1 LKYKRIK
8 IDVQVMIL
16 KSYKSTKNYMQGVKA
31 FCNCDTLRMIDLLFI
46 PDDFVQHV
54 LRSTIALLVILNP
67 VGIVPMYIALT
78 QKMESTKRTQL
89 SKTVIITSSALLF
102 AFAIAGSLIFA
113 VFGIT
118 LSSFMIAGGVLL
130 FIVAIELLTGGG
142 WRFVGGSGVS
152 EETGVVPIAF
162 PLLAGPGA
170 ITAVII
176 SFESS
181 GLIVT
186 AFSISIAIATAYVI
200 LRCADRIH
208 RVLGKRGS
216 LIVTRVFAVLIAA
229 IAIEYI
235 VDGVKAL
242 F

>member
-1 LKYKRIK
+1 
-8 IDVQVMIL
+8 
-16 KSYKSTKNYMQGVKA
+16 
-31 FCNCDTLRMIDLLFI
+31 MIDFLFI

-67 VGIVPMYIALT
+67 IGIVPMYIALT
-78 QKMESTKRTQL
+78 QKMETTKRTEL
-89 SKTVIITSSALLF
+89 SKTVIIAATALLF

-118 LSSFMIAGGVLL
+118 LYSFMIAGGVLL

-142 WRFVGGSGVS
+142 WRFVGSGVS
-152 EETGVVPIAF
+152 EETGVIPLAF

-186 AFSISIAIATAYVI
+186 AFSISIAIGTAYVI
-200 LRCADRIH
+200 LRYADRLY

-235 VDGVKAL
+235 VDGINGL

>member
-1 LKYKRIK
+1 
-8 IDVQVMIL
+8 MIE
-16 KSYKSTKNYMQGVKA
+16 
-31 FCNCDTLRMIDLLFI
+31 LLSL

-54 LRSTIALLVILNP
+54 LRSTISLLVILNP
-67 VGIVPMYIALT
+67 VGIVPIYIALT

-89 SKTVIITSSALLF
+89 SKTVIITSAALLF
-102 AFAIAGSLIFA
+102 TFAVAGTLIFA

-118 LSSFMIAGGVLL
+118 LYSFMVAGGILL
-130 FIVAIELLTGGG
+130 FVVAIELLTGEG
-142 WRFVGGSGVS
+142 WRFMGSGVS
-152 EETGVVPIAF
+152 EETGVVPLAF

-176 SFESS
+176 SFELS

-186 AFSISIAIATAYVI
+186 AVSISIAISTAYVI
-200 LRCADRIH
+200 LRYAHRIH

-216 LIVTRVFAVLIAA
+216 LIVTRVFAVIIAA

>member
-1 LKYKRIK
+1 
-8 IDVQVMIL
+8 MIRL
-16 KSYKSTKNYMQGVKA
+16 
-31 FCNCDTLRMIDLLFI
+31 DILLGMLDSLSF
-46 PDDFVQHV
+46 PDDFARHV
-54 LRSTIALLVILNP
+54 LRSTVSLLVILNP
-67 VGIVPMYIALT
+67 IGIVPMYIALT
-78 QKMESTKRTQL
+78 QKMESTKRTEL
-89 SKTVIITSSALLF
+89 SKTVIIAASALLF

-142 WRFVGGSGVS
+142 WRFMGRGIG
-152 EETGVVPIAF
+152 EETGVVPLAF

-176 SFESS
+176 SFELF

-186 AFSISIAIATAYVI
+186 AFSISIAIGIAYVI
-200 LRCADRIH
+200 LRYADR
-208 RVLGKRGS
+208 VYGLLGKRGS

-235 VDGVKAL
+235 VDGVKAV

>member
-1 LKYKRIK
+1 MVVLLSTVLITE
-8 IDVQVMIL
+8 IL
-16 KSYKSTKNYMQGVKA
+16 DAKDIRL
-31 FCNCDTLRMIDLLFI
+31 DTLRMIDFLSI
-46 PDDFVQHV
+46 PDDFIQHV
-54 LRSTIALLVILNP
+54 VRSTIALLVILNP

-78 QKMESTKRTQL
+78 QKMESTKRTEL
-89 SKTVIITSSALLF
+89 SKTVIITSSVLLF

-142 WRFVGGSGVS
+142 WRFLGGSGGVS
-152 EETGVVPIAF
+152 EETGVVPLAF

-186 AFSISIAIATAYVI
+186 AFSISIAIGTAYII
-200 LRCADRIH
+200 LRYADRLY

-235 VDGVKAL
+235 VDGVKGL

>member
-1 LKYKRIK
+1 
-8 IDVQVMIL
+8 
-16 KSYKSTKNYMQGVKA
+16 
-31 FCNCDTLRMIDLLFI
+31 MIDLLFI
-46 PDDFVQHV
+46 PEDFVQHA
-54 LRSTIALLVILNP
+54 LRSTISLLVILNP

-78 QKMESTKRTQL
+78 QKMESTKRTEL
-89 SKTVIITSSALLF
+89 SKTVIIASTALLF
-102 AFAIAGSLIFA
+102 AFAIAGTLIFT

-118 LSSFMIAGGVLL
+118 VYSFMVAGGVLL

-142 WRFVGGSGVS
+142 WRFVGSGVS
-152 EETGVVPIAF
+152 EETGVVPLAF

-176 SFESS
+176 SFELS

-186 AFSISIAIATAYVI
+186 ALSIAIAIGTAYVI
-200 LRCADRIH
+200 LKHAERLH

-235 VDGVKAL
+235 VDGVKGL

>member
-1 LKYKRIK
+1 
-8 IDVQVMIL
+8 
-16 KSYKSTKNYMQGVKA
+16 
-31 FCNCDTLRMIDLLFI
+31 MIDLLSI
-46 PDDFVQHV
+46 PVDFVEHV
-54 LRSTIALLVILNP
+54 VRATVALLVILNP
-67 VGIVPMYIALT
+67 VGIVPIYIALS

-89 SKTVIITSSALLF
+89 SKTVIITSAALLF
-102 AFAIAGSLIFA
+102 AFAIAGSLIFN

-118 LSSFMIAGGVLL
+118 LYSFMVAGGVLL

-142 WRFVGGSGVS
+142 WRFVGSGIS
-152 EETGVVPIAF
+152 EETGTVPLAF

-176 SFESS
+176 SFQSY

-186 AFSISIAIATAYVI
+186 ASSISIAIGTTYVI
-200 LRCADRIH
+200 LKYADSLYRL
-208 RVLGKRGS
+208 LGKRGS

-229 IAIEYI
+229 IAIDYI
-235 VDGVKAL
+235 VDGVKAV

>member
-1 LKYKRIK
+1 
-8 IDVQVMIL
+8 
-16 KSYKSTKNYMQGVKA
+16 
-31 FCNCDTLRMIDLLFI
+31 MIDLFIDLFSI
-46 PDDFVQHV
+46 PDDFIEHV

-67 VGIVPMYIALT
+67 VGIVPIYIALT

-89 SKTVIITSSALLF
+89 SKTVIITSTALLF
-102 AFAIAGSLIFA
+102 AFAIAGTLIFA

-130 FIVAIELLTGGG
+130 FVVAIELLTGGG
-142 WRFVGGSGVS
+142 WRFVGSGIS
-152 EETGVVPIAF
+152 EETGIVPLAF

-186 AFSISIAIATAYVI
+186 AFSITVAIGTAYVI
-200 LRCADRIH
+200 LRYAGRIH
-208 RVLGKRGS
+208 RILGKRGS
-216 LIVTRVFAVLIAA
+216 LIITRVFAVLIAA

>member
-1 LKYKRIK
+1 
-8 IDVQVMIL
+8 
-16 KSYKSTKNYMQGVKA
+16 
-31 FCNCDTLRMIDLLFI
+31 MIDLLSI
-46 PDDFVQHV
+46 PDEIVQHV
-54 LRSTIALLVILNP
+54 LSSTIALLVILNP

-78 QKMESTKRTQL
+78 QKMESTNRTQL
-89 SKTVIITSSALLF
+89 SKSVIITSAALLF
-102 AFAIAGSLIFA
+102 AFAIAGTLIFT

-118 LSSFMIAGGVLL
+118 LYSFMIAGGVLL

-142 WRFVGGSGVS
+142 WRFVGSGIS
-152 EETGVVPIAF
+152 EETGVVPLAF

-176 SFESS
+176 SFELS
-181 GLIVT
+181 GIIVT
-186 AFSISIAIATAYVI
+186 AISISVAVGTAYVI
-200 LRCADRIH
+200 LKYAERIH

-216 LIVTRVFAVLIAA
+216 LIVTRVFAILIAA

-235 VDGVKAL
+235 VDGLKAL

>member
-1 LKYKRIK
+1 MQMLIEKRPTADRLI
-8 IDVQVMIL
+8 
-16 KSYKSTKNYMQGVKA
+16 
-31 FCNCDTLRMIDLLFI
+31 MIDLLSI
-46 PDDFVQHV
+46 PDEFVQHI
-54 LRSTIALLVILNP
+54 LRSTISLLVILKP
-67 VGIVPMYIALT
+67 VGIVPIYIALT

-89 SKTVIITSSALLF
+89 SKTVIITSTALLF
-102 AFAIAGSLIFA
+102 AFAIAGTLIFT

-118 LSSFMIAGGVLL
+118 LYSFMIAGGVLL

-142 WRFVGGSGVS
+142 WGFVGGGIG
-152 EETGVVPIAF
+152 EETGVVPLAF

-170 ITAVII
+170 ITSVII

-186 AFSISIAIATAYVI
+186 VFSISIAIGTAYVI
-200 LRCADRIH
+200 LRHAERLH

>member
-1 LKYKRIK
+1 
-8 IDVQVMIL
+8 MI
-16 KSYKSTKNYMQGVKA
+16 N
-31 FCNCDTLRMIDLLFI
+31 LLSI
-46 PDDFVQHV
+46 PDDFVGH
-54 LRSTIALLVILNP
+54 LIRSTIALLVILNP

-78 QKMESTKRTQL
+78 QKMESTKRIGL
-89 SKTVIITSSALLF
+89 SKTVIIAATALLF
-102 AFAIAGSLIFA
+102 AFAVAGSLIFA

-118 LSSFMIAGGVLL
+118 LYTFMVAGGVLL

-142 WRFVGGSGVS
+142 WRFVGASGGIS
-152 EETGVVPIAF
+152 EETGIVPLAF
-162 PLLAGPGA
+162 PLLAGPGS

-186 AFSISIAIATAYVI
+186 AFSISIAIAIAYVI
-200 LRCADRIH
+200 LRYADRLY

-216 LIVTRVFAVLIAA
+216 LIVTRVFAILIAA

-235 VDGVKAL
+235 VDGVNGL

>member
-1 LKYKRIK
+1 
-8 IDVQVMIL
+8 
-16 KSYKSTKNYMQGVKA
+16 
-31 FCNCDTLRMIDLLFI
+31 MIDLPFI
-46 PDDFVQHV
+46 LPDDFFLHI
-54 LRSTIALLVILNP
+54 LRSTIALLVVLNP
-67 VGIVPMYIALT
+67 VGIVPIYIALT
-78 QKMESTKRTQL
+78 QKMESTRRTQI
-89 SKTVIITSSALLF
+89 SKTVIITSTALLF

-118 LSSFMIAGGVLL
+118 FSSFMVAGGVLL

-142 WRFVGGSGVS
+142 WRFVGSDIS
-152 EETGVVPIAF
+152 EETGIVPLAF
-162 PLLAGPGA
+162 PLLAGPGS

-186 AFSISIAIATAYVI
+186 VFSISIAIGTAYVI
-200 LRCADRIH
+200 LRYADRLY

-216 LIVTRVFAVLIAA
+216 LIITRVFAVLIAA

-235 VDGVKAL
+235 VDGVKGL

>member
-1 LKYKRIK
+1 
-8 IDVQVMIL
+8 
-16 KSYKSTKNYMQGVKA
+16 
-31 FCNCDTLRMIDLLFI
+31 MIDQLSI
-46 PDDFVQHV
+46 PQDFVLQI
-54 LRSTIALLVILNP
+54 LRSTIALLVIVNP
-67 VGIVPMYIALT
+67 IGIVPIYIALT

-89 SKTVIITSSALLF
+89 SKTVIVTSTALLF
-102 AFAIAGSLIFA
+102 AFAIAGTLIFTI
-113 VFGIT
+113 FGIT
-118 LSSFMIAGGVLL
+118 LSSFMVAGGILL

-142 WRFVGGSGVS
+142 WRFIGSGVS
-152 EETGVVPIAF
+152 EETGVVPLAF

-186 AFSISIAIATAYVI
+186 AFSILIAIGTTYVI
-200 LRCADRIH
+200 LKRADRLH

-216 LIVTRVFAVLIAA
+216 LIVTRVFAILIAA
-229 IAIEYI
+229 IAVQYV
-235 VDGVKAL
+235 VDGVRAL

>member
-1 LKYKRIK
+1 
-8 IDVQVMIL
+8 MINFL
-16 KSYKSTKNYMQGVKA
+16 SV
-31 FCNCDTLRMIDLLFI
+31 

-67 VGIVPMYIALT
+67 VGIVPIYIALT
-78 QKMESTKRTQL
+78 QKMERAKRTEL
-89 SKTVIITSSALLF
+89 SKTVVITSTALLF

-113 VFGIT
+113 VFEIT
-118 LSSFMIAGGVLL
+118 LSSFMVAGGVLL
-130 FIVAIELLTGGG
+130 FFVAIELLTGGG

-152 EETGVVPIAF
+152 EDTGVVPLAF

-186 AFSISIAIATAYVI
+186 AFSISLAIGTAYII
-200 LRCADRIH
+200 LRYADRLY

-216 LIVTRVFAVLIAA
+216 LIVTRVFAILIAA

-235 VDGVKAL
+235 VDGVKVL

>member
-1 LKYKRIK
+1 MQEANRREGFCGCDALK
-8 IDVQVMIL
+8 
-16 KSYKSTKNYMQGVKA
+16 
-31 FCNCDTLRMIDLLFI
+31 MIDLLSI
-46 PDDFVQHV
+46 PDDFVGHL

-67 VGIVPMYIALT
+67 VGIVPIYIALT
-78 QKMESTKRTQL
+78 QKMETTRRTQL

-102 AFAIAGSLIFA
+102 AFAIAGTLIFT

-118 LSSFMIAGGVLL
+118 LYSFMVAGGVLL

-142 WRFVGGSGVS
+142 WRFVGSGVS
-152 EETGVVPIAF
+152 EETGVVPLAF

-176 SFESS
+176 SFELS

-186 AFSISIAIATAYVI
+186 AFSISIAIGTAYVI
-200 LRCADRIH
+200 LRFADRIH

-235 VDGVKAL
+235 VDGVKGL

>member
-1 LKYKRIK
+1 
-8 IDVQVMIL
+8 
-16 KSYKSTKNYMQGVKA
+16 
-31 FCNCDTLRMIDLLFI
+31 MIDLLFI
-46 PDDFVQHV
+46 PEDFVQHA
-54 LRSTIALLVILNP
+54 LRSTISLLVILNP

-78 QKMESTKRTQL
+78 QKMESTKRTEL
-89 SKTVIITSSALLF
+89 SKTVIIASTALLF
-102 AFAIAGSLIFA
+102 AFAIAGTLIFT

-118 LSSFMIAGGVLL
+118 VYSFMVAGGVLL

-142 WRFVGGSGVS
+142 WRSVGSGVS
-152 EETGVVPIAF
+152 EETGVVPLAF

-176 SFESS
+176 SFELS

-186 AFSISIAIATAYVI
+186 ALSIAIAIGTAYVI
-200 LRCADRIH
+200 LKHAERLH

-235 VDGVKAL
+235 VDGVKGL

>member
-1 LKYKRIK
+1 
-8 IDVQVMIL
+8 MI
-16 KSYKSTKNYMQGVKA
+16 N
-31 FCNCDTLRMIDLLFI
+31 LLSI
-46 PDDFVQHV
+46 PDDFILHV

-67 VGIVPMYIALT
+67 IGIVPIYIALT
-78 QKMESTKRTQL
+78 QKMESTKRTEL
-89 SKTVIITSSALLF
+89 SKTVIITATALLF

-118 LSSFMIAGGVLL
+118 LYTFMVAGGVLL

-142 WRFVGGSGVS
+142 WRFVGGSGGVS
-152 EETGVVPIAF
+152 EETGVVPLAF

-186 AFSISIAIATAYVI
+186 IFSISIAIGTAYVI
-200 LRCADRIH
+200 LRYADRLY

-235 VDGVKAL
+235 VDGVNGL

>member
-1 LKYKRIK
+1 
-8 IDVQVMIL
+8 
-16 KSYKSTKNYMQGVKA
+16 
-31 FCNCDTLRMIDLLFI
+31 MIDLLSI
-46 PDDFVQHV
+46 LDDFIQHV

-67 VGIVPMYIALT
+67 VGIVPIYIALT
-78 QKMESTKRTQL
+78 QKMESTKRTEL
-89 SKTVIITSSALLF
+89 SKTVIIASSALLF
-102 AFAIAGSLIFA
+102 AFAVAGTLIFA

-118 LSSFMIAGGVLL
+118 VYSFMVAGGVLL

-142 WRFVGGSGVS
+142 WRFVGSGIS
-152 EETGVVPIAF
+152 EETGVVPLAF

-176 SFESS
+176 SFELS

-186 AFSISIAIATAYVI
+186 AFSISLAIGTAYVI
-200 LRCADRIH
+200 LRYADRLY

-216 LIVTRVFAVLIAA
+216 LVVTRVFAVLIAA

-235 VDGVKAL
+235 VDGVKGL

>member
-1 LKYKRIK
+1 
-8 IDVQVMIL
+8 
-16 KSYKSTKNYMQGVKA
+16 
-31 FCNCDTLRMIDLLFI
+31 MIDLLSI
-46 PDDFVQHV
+46 PDDFVGHL
-54 LRSTIALLVILNP
+54 LRSTIALLVVLNP
-67 VGIVPMYIALT
+67 VAIVPIYIALT
-78 QKMESTKRTQL
+78 QKMKSEKKTQL

-102 AFAIAGSLIFA
+102 AFAIAGNLIFS

-118 LSSFMIAGGVLL
+118 LYSFMVAGGVLL

-142 WRFVGGSGVS
+142 WRFVGSGVS
-152 EETGVVPIAF
+152 EETGIVPLAF

-186 AFSISIAIATAYVI
+186 AFSISIAIGTAYVI
-200 LRCADRIH
+200 LRYADRLY
-208 RVLGKRGS
+208 RLLGKRGS
-216 LIVTRVFAVLIAA
+216 LIVTRIFAVLIAA

-235 VDGVKAL
+235 VDGLKAL

>member
-1 LKYKRIK
+1 MKVLKDHVCSS
-8 IDVQVMIL
+8 IDMI
-16 KSYKSTKNYMQGVKA
+16 N
-31 FCNCDTLRMIDLLFI
+31 LLSI
-46 PDDFVQHV
+46 PDDFILHV

-67 VGIVPMYIALT
+67 IGIVPIYIALT
-78 QKMESTKRTQL
+78 QKMESTKRTEL
-89 SKTVIITSSALLF
+89 SKTVIITATALLF

-118 LSSFMIAGGVLL
+118 LYTFMVAGGVLL

-142 WRFVGGSGVS
+142 WRFVGGSGGVS
-152 EETGVVPIAF
+152 EETGVVPLAF

-186 AFSISIAIATAYVI
+186 IFSISIAIGTAYVI
-200 LRCADRIH
+200 LRYADRLY

-235 VDGVKAL
+235 VDGVNGL

>member
-1 LKYKRIK
+1 MLE
-8 IDVQVMIL
+8 
-16 KSYKSTKNYMQGVKA
+16 
-31 FCNCDTLRMIDLLFI
+31 LLSI
-46 PDDFVQHV
+46 PDDFVGHL
-54 LRSTIALLVILNP
+54 LRSTIALLVILDP
-67 VGIVPMYIALT
+67 VGIVPIYIALT
-78 QKMESTKRTQL
+78 QQMESTKRTQL
-89 SKTVIITSSALLF
+89 STTVIITSSALLF
-102 AFAIAGSLIFA
+102 VFAAAGTQLFN

-142 WRFVGGSGVS
+142 WRFVGSGVS
-152 EETGVVPIAF
+152 EETGVVPLAF

-176 SFESS
+176 SFELS

-186 AFSISIAIATAYVI
+186 AISISVAIGTTYVI
-200 LRCADRIH
+200 LRYANRLY
-208 RVLGKRGS
+208 RLLGKRGS
-216 LIVTRVFAVLIAA
+216 LVVTRVFAVLIAA

>member
-1 LKYKRIK
+1 
-8 IDVQVMIL
+8 MI
-16 KSYKSTKNYMQGVKA
+16 N
-31 FCNCDTLRMIDLLFI
+31 LFSI
-46 PDDFVQHV
+46 PDDFVGHL

-78 QKMESTKRTQL
+78 QKMESTKRIGL
-89 SKTVIITSSALLF
+89 SKTVIIAATALLF

-118 LSSFMIAGGVLL
+118 LYSFMVAGGVLL

-142 WRFVGGSGVS
+142 WRFVGASGGIS
-152 EETGVVPIAF
+152 EETGIVPLAF
-162 PLLAGPGA
+162 PLLAGPGS

-186 AFSISIAIATAYVI
+186 VFSISIAIGTAYVI
-200 LRCADRIH
+200 LRYADRLY

-216 LIVTRVFAVLIAA
+216 LIITRVFAVLIAA

-235 VDGVKAL
+235 VDGVKGL